1 MFFFFKCPLWQIHGY
16 HLDRLSD
23 SHGSGSVY
31 SPRSPRPLA
40 AHLHHPLPNAL
51 PPLLLPPARR
61 AAANEEVK
69 SIFVRL
75 LFNLEFRIYIFFTL
89 FALLIS
95 IFYILFSFSYSIFYY
110 FIFISTYEE
119 ANINTFCFILII
131 YKIHIF
137 MTSLCLIID
146 LINKSKDNF
155 IVLMMDLIL
164 KILVDTHLSR
174 ECVGVEDL

>member
-1 MFFFFKCPLWQIHGY
+1 MHFNFHILYF
-16 HLDRLSD
+16 
-23 SHGSGSVY
+23 
-31 SPRSPRPLA
+31 
-40 AHLHHPLPNAL
+40 
-51 PPLLLPPARR
+51 
-61 AAANEEVK
+61 
-69 SIFVRL
+69 IFIFIFHIL
-75 LFNLEFRIYIFFTL
+75 LFYFHFHIP
-89 FALLIS
+89 
-95 IFYILFSFSYSIFYY
+95 Y